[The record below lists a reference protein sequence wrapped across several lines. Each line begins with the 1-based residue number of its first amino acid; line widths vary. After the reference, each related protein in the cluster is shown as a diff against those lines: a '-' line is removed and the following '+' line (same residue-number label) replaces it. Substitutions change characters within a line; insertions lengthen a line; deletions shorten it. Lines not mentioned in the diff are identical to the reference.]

1 MTLLSVERIKFFST
15 RSPWWCMALALG
27 LVIGFGALLAG
38 TSNEIEFVNVPSTQF
53 GFSFGLAVILVLAA
67 LAITTEYRFNT
78 IRTTFLAVPN
88 RTSALLAKTTVV
100 ALVSGVV
107 GEVAAFGAWGMAK
120 LIQPNADLAIN
131 SAADWRNVAG
141 TGLVTA
147 LAAVV
152 AIAVG
157 TLIRHTAG
165 AVSLLLA
172 YSLMV
177 EQLVRL
183 IPTAGPKIHQW
194 LPFNVANKFLTGDPD
209 LDPQLASAGGPGA
222 SDATLSP
229 WWALAYFAAF
239 AVVMLVIAIVTAK
252 RRDA

>member
-27 LVIGFGALLAG
+27 LVIGFGTLLAA
-38 TSNEIEFVNVPSTQF
+38 SASRVEAVNVPSSQF
-53 GFSFGLAVILVLAA
+53 GFGFGLAVILVLAA

-78 IRTTFLAVPN
+78 IKTTFLAVPN

-100 ALVSGVV
+100 AVVSGIV

-120 LIQPNADLAIN
+120 VVRPGADMALN
-131 SAADWRNVAG
+131 SEADWRNVAG
-141 TGLVTA
+141 AGLVTA

-152 AIAVG
+152 AVAVG
-157 TLIRHTAG
+157 ILIRHTAG

-177 EQLVRL
+177 EQLVEL

-194 LPFNVANKFLTGDPD
+194 LPFNVANRFLNGNPD
-209 LDPQLASAGGPGA
+209 LAPGATLGGGPGA
-222 SDATLSP
+222 SDSTLAP

-239 AVVMLVIAIVTAK
+239 ALVMLVIAIITAK